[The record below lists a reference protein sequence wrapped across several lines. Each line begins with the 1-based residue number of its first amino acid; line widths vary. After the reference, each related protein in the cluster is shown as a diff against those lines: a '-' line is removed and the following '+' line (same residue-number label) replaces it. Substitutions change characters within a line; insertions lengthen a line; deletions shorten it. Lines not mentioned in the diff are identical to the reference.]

1 MEELF
6 NKISNDEF
14 TEEDLVNLDVN
25 HLNEDGWNI
34 FMYACEQDKQEVV
47 ELLLKKGAKVE
58 VEGQD
63 FHPLLFI
70 VENNNLTLFD
80 KIIDNIKTPLN
91 EIVDEEGNSL
101 IQIAAKK
108 GHALIANK
116 IAEKMNNFSH
126 KNNKGENILF
136 SILNS
141 YELKNED
148 IDALSSKV
156 IDKFNLEDNSNTVFN
171 DIDLGKLVAVKNLS
185 KLFNKLIELGY
196 KFSSFSTQEELFNLA
211 TDNKS
216 VGSIAILI
224 DNGVDASIEDVE
236 KLEKII
242 IENDNSEEI
251 YKYLKTNYYFQD
263 RINDNIEENFLL
275 EAIKAKKF
283 DIAND
288 IIKTGWAI
296 NVTNQK
302 METPL
307 LLSVKVESPELVELL
322 LSKGANVTEI
332 TQQGNSP
339 LLLAVGL
346 ENEKIVDLLLDNVF
360 VLQNMQQK
368 NDNGFNALNLA
379 IARRN
384 FGIVEKLLFKG
395 VDIVF
400 KEDYQAMDAEDEVQF
415 LEEESKFKVDSLN
428 ALVQLGF
435 DINVKD
441 HDDRTILI
449 NNVIKNKEG
458 NIRAIL
464 DLYGTDATAKDKYEK
479 NALDY
484 ALENRDL
491 NTIKL
496 LVANGVRE
504 FKTQGRN
511 SVLKTIDPNEEKDLE
526 VLSYLLNDS
535 PINDEIKIEL
545 ISLLFNKE
553 FNAFDV
559 FSEILNSDAEYDFEA
574 SEEVTNS
581 IIQAFILESISHN
594 KSELI
599 DEIVDEQ
606 NIRSV
611 KFDNQKIA
619 LSFSLPNLDNNSLD
633 TLKRF
638 DFFNKL
644 NMKEKTNSFINLL
657 EHELND
663 SIKYILEKNFLDL
676 NTQEMNQII
685 NENEV
690 NKISTSFQF
699 INETIKPNLT
709 EKITKARKTSKKKEV
724 KNTIT
729 LEK

>member
-611 KFDNQKIA
+611 NFDNQKIA